1 MTQMI
6 EITVQ
11 KAAIECLQELGY
23 TYKEDNSLQRDLKKV
38 VLEED
43 LLEFLVSSYPG
54 VPCTAI
60 NEALSAFTQHEGMD
74 LDHRNR
80 DFHLKLTQGVSIT
93 WKDASG
99 KEQARH
105 LYPINYKEPE
115 KNTFVCVQMK

>member
-1 MTQMI
+1 MI

-11 KAAIECLQELGY
+11 KAAIECLKELGY
-23 TYKEDNSLQRDLKKV
+23 TYKEGNSLQRDLKKV

-43 LLEFLVSSYPG
+43 LREFLVSSYPG
-54 VPCTAI
+54 VPGTAI

-80 DFHLKLTQGVSIT
+80 DFHLKMTQGVSIT

-115 KNTFVCVQMK
+115 KNHLCVCR